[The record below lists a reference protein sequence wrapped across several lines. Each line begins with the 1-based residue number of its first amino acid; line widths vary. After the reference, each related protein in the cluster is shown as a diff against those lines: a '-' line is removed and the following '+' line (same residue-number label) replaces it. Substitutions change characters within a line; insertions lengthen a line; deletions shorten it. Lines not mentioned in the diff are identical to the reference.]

1 MIVYIYDNG
10 LCDPVKQIGTARQ
23 FDNIRDVDAFIKFFV
38 ASMSTKVIRWARFRI
53 FVTDNDVGFMDMDH
67 WVLMNEQL
75 TVGSKKAI
83 EEIDI
88 TMLAYDCNDKF
99 KEQEDN
105 LARKR
110 SQYKDGRPRK
120 ILEG

>member
-23 FDNIRDVDAFIKFFV
+23 FDNIRDVDAFVKFFV
-38 ASMSTKVIRWARFRI
+38 TSMSAKVIRQARFRI
-53 FVTDNDVGFMDMDH
+53 FITDNDVGFMDMDH
-67 WVLMNEQL
+67 WVLMNEPL
-75 TVGSKKAI
+75 IVGSKKII
-83 EEIDI
+83 EEVDI

-110 SQYKDGRPRK
+110 SANRQRRTS
-120 ILEG
+120 